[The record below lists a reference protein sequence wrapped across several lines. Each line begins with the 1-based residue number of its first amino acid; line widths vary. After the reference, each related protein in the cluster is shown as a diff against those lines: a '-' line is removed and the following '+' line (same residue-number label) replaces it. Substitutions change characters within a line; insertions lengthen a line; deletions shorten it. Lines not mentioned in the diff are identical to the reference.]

1 MEDSWLDQRMTARI
15 LTTLAILALPI
26 GLAAQTPQPAPPP
39 KPAPTPSA
47 PTTPSTQPPATRK
60 PAQATRGPIEV
71 RVTSR
76 AGEPVSGVDVVL
88 DGSIA
93 RSGQTDTEGVVLL
106 RTVPAGQ
113 YRLRFVKSGWM
124 TLERDITVRST
135 GTTRVEVALSPAEA
149 PPAPAP
155 APPPVAAPPPPPPA
169 GNAEAKT
176 VVIPDFIDQNY
187 LGRAPRKDS
196 VLGCTDSMRSTLI
209 QLREPLGEH
218 THNDGDEV
226 LYIVA
231 GEATHKVGGRE
242 FKLEP
247 GTYSFVPRG
256 VPHSITRR
264 GSNPIV
270 LLSIETGQPCAS
282 GVTAR

>member
-1 MEDSWLDQRMTARI
+1 MTART

-26 GLAAQTPQPAPPP
+26 SLAAQAPQPAPPP
-39 KPAPTPSA
+39 KPTQPA

-60 PAQATRGPIEV
+60 PAPATRGPIEV
-71 RVTSR
+71 RVTSPS
-76 AGEPVSGVDVVL
+76 GEPVAGVAITL
-88 DGSIA
+88 QGNMA
-93 RSGQTDTEGVVLL
+93 RSGQTDEEGVALL

-113 YRLRFVKSGWM
+113 YRLRFAKPGFM
-124 TLERDITVRST
+124 PLERDITVRQS
-135 GTTRVEVALSPAEA
+135 GTTRVEVTLSEAEA

-155 APPPVAAPPPPPPA
+155 VPPVAAPAPPPAPA
-169 GNAEAKT
+169 GNAEPKT

-196 VLGCTDSMRSTLI
+196 VIGCTDSMKSTLI
-209 QLREPLGEH
+209 QMREPLAEH

-247 GTYSFVPRG
+247 GTYSLVPRG

-264 GSNPIV
+264 GSNPVV

>member
-1 MEDSWLDQRMTARI
+1 M
-15 LTTLAILALPI
+15 LALPI
-26 GLAAQTPQPAPPP
+26 SLAAQAPQPAPPP
-39 KPAPTPSA
+39 KPTQTPPAPTI
-47 PTTPSTQPPATRK
+47 PSTQPPATRK
-60 PAQATRGPIEV
+60 PAPATRGPIEV

-76 AGEPVSGVDVVL
+76 SGEPIAGVAVTL
-88 DGSIA
+88 EGNMA
-93 RSGQTDTEGVVLL
+93 RSGQTDQEGVVLL

-113 YRLRFVKSGWM
+113 YRLRFAKPGFM
-124 TLERDITVRST
+124 ALERDITVRQS
-135 GTTRVEVALSPAEA
+135 GTTRVEVALSEAEA
-149 PPAPAP
+149 PPPAP
-155 APPPVAAPPPPPPA
+155 LPPPVAAPNPAPAPA
-169 GNAEAKT
+169 GNVEPKT
-176 VVIPDFIDQNY
+176 IGIPDFIDQNY

-196 VLGCTDSMRSTLI
+196 VLGCTDSMTSTLI

-247 GTYSFVPRG
+247 GTYSLVPRG

-264 GSNPIV
+264 GSNPVV

>member
-1 MEDSWLDQRMTARI
+1 MTART
-15 LTTLAILALPI
+15 LTTLAMLALPI
-26 GLAAQTPQPAPPP
+26 SLAAQAPQPAPPP
-39 KPAPTPSA
+39 KPTQTPPAPTI
-47 PTTPSTQPPATRK
+47 PSTQPPATRK
-60 PAQATRGPIEV
+60 PAPATRGPIEV

-76 AGEPVSGVDVVL
+76 SGEPIAGVAVTL
-88 DGSIA
+88 EGNMA
-93 RSGQTDTEGVVLL
+93 RSGQTDQEGVVLL

-113 YRLRFVKSGWM
+113 YRLRFAKPGFM
-124 TLERDITVRST
+124 ALERDITVRQS
-135 GTTRVEVALSPAEA
+135 GTTRVEVALSEAEA
-149 PPAPAP
+149 PPPAP
-155 APPPVAAPPPPPPA
+155 LPPPVAAPNPAPAPA
-169 GNAEAKT
+169 GNVEPKT
-176 VVIPDFIDQNY
+176 IGIPDFIDQNY

-196 VLGCTDSMRSTLI
+196 VLGCTDSMTSTLI

-247 GTYSFVPRG
+247 GTYSLVPRG

-264 GSNPIV
+264 GSNPVV

>member
-1 MEDSWLDQRMTARI
+1 MTARI

-26 GLAAQTPQPAPPP
+26 SLAAQAPQPAPPP
-39 KPAPTPSA
+39 KPTQTPPA

-60 PAQATRGPIEV
+60 PAPATRGPIEV

-76 AGEPVSGVDVVL
+76 SGEPIAGVAVTL
-88 DGSIA
+88 EGNMA
-93 RSGQTDTEGVVLL
+93 RSGQTDQEGVVLL

-113 YRLRFVKSGWM
+113 YRLRFAKPGFM
-124 TLERDITVRST
+124 ALERDLTVRQS
-135 GTTRVEVALSPAEA
+135 GTTRVEVALSEAEA
-149 PPAPAP
+149 PPPAP
-155 APPPVAAPPPPPPA
+155 LPPPVAAPTPPEPA
-169 GNAEAKT
+169 GNVEPKT
-176 VVIPDFIDQNY
+176 IGIPDFIDQNY

-196 VLGCTDSMRSTLI
+196 VLGCTDSMKSTLI

-247 GTYSFVPRG
+247 GTYSLVPRG
-256 VPHSITRR
+256 VPHSIIRR
-264 GSNPIV
+264 GSNPVV
-270 LLSIETGQPCAS
+270 LLSIETGQPCAT

>member
-1 MEDSWLDQRMTARI
+1 MDDSCLDLCMTARI

-39 KPAPTPSA
+39 KPVPTQPA

-60 PAQATRGPIEV
+60 PAPATRGPIEV
-71 RVTSR
+71 KVTNRS
-76 AGEPVSGVDVVL
+76 GEPVAGVAVTME
-88 DGSIA
+88 GNIA
-93 RSGQTDTEGVVLL
+93 RSGQTDDEGVVLL

-113 YRLRFVKSGWM
+113 YRLRFEKPGFM
-124 TLERDITVRST
+124 GLERDITVRST
-135 GTTRVEVALSPAEA
+135 GTTRVEVSLRPAEA

-155 APPPVAAPPPPPPA
+155 APPPAAAPPPPPPA
-169 GNAEAKT
+169 ANVEAKT
-176 VVIPDFIDQNY
+176 VAIPDFIDQNY

-218 THNDGDEV
+218 THSDGDEV
-226 LYIVA
+226 LYVVA

-247 GTYSFVPRG
+247 GTYSLVPRG

-264 GSNPIV
+264 GSNPVV